1 MSRWMRWSMRA
12 LSLFLAG
19 ALGAAS
25 LDAQV
30 TTSSI
35 RGVVTG
41 QDGKGVEDARIVA
54 LHVPSGTRYAGVT
67 RADGRFFLPGMRI
80 GGPYTVTASRIGFE
94 PSTQRD
100 ITLSLGVTTDLAFKL
115 GAAAVQLSGVQ
126 VLEQTGA
133 VSTNRTG
140 AATAVSKESIERLP
154 TISRRIGDFVRLT
167 PQASGN
173 SFAGQDNRLNN
184 ITVDGSYFN
193 NSFGLQGQPGDRTGV
208 APISLDAIE
217 QIQVNIAPY
226 DVRQG
231 NFTGAGVNTVTR
243 SGTNEFTGSIYYF
256 TRNEGLVG
264 KEAGSIP
271 FNPWADRS
279 SRTSCFSLPT
289 TSRMSWGSRGRPSWR
304 IPAGSRRPG
313 TRPVCCSLI

>member
-1 MSRWMRWSMRA
+1 MSRWMRWGTRA
-12 LSLFLAG
+12 LSLLLAG
-19 ALGAAS
+19 ALGAMS

-54 LHVPSGTRYAGVT
+54 VHVPSGTRYAGVT
-67 RADGRFFLPGMRI
+67 RTDGRFFVPGMRV

-100 ITLSLGVTTDLAFKL
+100 ITLALGVTTDLAFKL

-154 TISRRIGDFVRLT
+154 TISRRIG
-167 PQASGN
+167 
-173 SFAGQDNRLNN
+173 
-184 ITVDGSYFN
+184 
-193 NSFGLQGQPGDRTGV
+193 
-208 APISLDAIE
+208 
-217 QIQVNIAPY
+217 
-226 DVRQG
+226 
-231 NFTGAGVNTVTR
+231 
-243 SGTNEFTGSIYYF
+243 
-256 TRNEGLVG
+256 
-264 KEAGSIP
+264 
-271 FNPWADRS
+271 
-279 SRTSCFSLPT
+279 
-289 TSRMSWGSRGRPSWR
+289 
-304 IPAGSRRPG
+304 
-313 TRPVCCSLI
+313 